1 MTRDPIFSILS
12 IMKAICISQQ
22 NTTMGKESNST
33 YHHVCK
39 LIFPDKHT
47 LIVSAF
53 KIISIILHLQLD
65 RYRDLPEILSLHW
78 ITKWA
83 MRFTNIRFLRS
94 FKIIFDE
101 VNDIW
106 HCVLILTHRNFRTHF
121 LFCSFSLYT
130 HWKAAKGGLNL
141 WQLVVNSSW
150 WSISL
155 SLLWGKALP
164 DHLQNY
170 YEEDDMI

>member
-39 LIFPDKHT
+39 LIFTDKHT

-65 RYRDLPEILSLHW
+65 RHREIFSLHW
-78 ITKWA
+78 ISKWA

-94 FKIIFDE
+94 FKMIFDK

-106 HCVLILTHRNFRTHF
+106 HYVLILTHCNFRTHF
-121 LFCSFSLYT
+121 LFCSFALHT
-130 HWKAAKGGLNL
+130 HWEATKGGWIYDN
-141 WQLVVNSSW
+141 
-150 WSISL
+150 WS
-155 SLLWGKALP
+155 
-164 DHLQNY
+164 
-170 YEEDDMI
+170 